1 MKKLLTFLI
10 MLMVGTALF
19 AVPVAN
25 EQGVLNAMN
34 TIEAV
39 QQLDALAVVTDVSPA
54 IMPAENYTLI
64 TADFEVS
71 ILNDKTWNPVIF
83 AGLYRQEVNPY
94 LGYSKTAISKTND
107 YLTALDWRVQ

>member
-19 AVPVAN
+19 AIPVAD
-25 EQGVLNAMN
+25 EQGVLSAMN
-34 TIEAV
+34 TVEAV
-39 QQLDALAVVTDVSPA
+39 PQLADVFAVVTDVSPA
-54 IMPAENYTLI
+54 IVPAENYKLI

-71 ILNDKTWNPVIF
+71 ILNYKTWNPLIF

-94 LGYSKTAISKTND
+94 FGYSKTVISGQ
-107 YLTALDWRVQ
+107 A